1 MTKRIASLIGLALL
15 VATSASA
22 QMMTKVQVNVP
33 FSFAAA
39 GKTWAAG
46 LYKLDINP
54 GSGLAMLSSRQSAA
68 SRLFLTQAGA
78 TPDTGDMRIRFERY
92 GNHWVLRSIVGGGM
106 QANVRPGKLEEEILS
121 SKPSGSRSLIARPQP

>member
-15 VATSASA
+15 VASSASA
-22 QMMTKVQVNVP
+22 QMISKIQVNVP

-54 GSGLAMLSSRQSAA
+54 DSGLAMLHSGQSV
-68 SRLFLTQAGA
+68 SRLFLTQSGSS
-78 TPDTGDMRIRFERY
+78 PDTGDTRVRFERY
-92 GNHWVLRSIVGGGM
+92 GSHWVLRAIVGGGM
-106 QANVRPGKLEEEILS
+106 QVSVRPGKLEQEILS
-121 SKPSGSRSLIARPQP
+121 SKPSGSRSLIARPDK